1 MSSISNIYL
10 KKSTLETLLKGLE
23 AKNLDGIS
31 IDVSIN
37 DEANQWNQ
45 NVSCYVAQS
54 KEEREAK
61 KARFYVANGRTVW
74 TDGNIKA
81 IPYKNE
87 MPDDLKAEASE
98 SIPNDLPF

>member
-10 KKSTLETLLKGLE
+10 KKATLETLLKGLE
-23 AKNLDGIS
+23 AKGLDGIS

-37 DEANQWNQ
+37 DEANQYNQ

-74 TDGNIKA
+74 TDGSIKA
-81 IPYKNE
+81 IPYQEK
-87 MPDDLKAEASE
+87 EAQQEAVGGEDSN
-98 SIPNDLPF
+98 PLPF